1 VKLTLRERRI
11 LFAGIAVAAAILIFY
26 ALISWLPDQARLS
39 QQVDTAKNI
48 LLKQREILSLE
59 ETYRKRVEQ
68 GEIYQKQVMTRLLP
82 GDNFNVASA
91 ELQKVVK
98 DFADQNGVDIMSKT
112 TLLEKKVADSE
123 FLTKVSL
130 QMIVNCELEQLVN
143 FLTAIENYDKFLKV
157 EELSINSI
165 NYKMQRRSEIR
176 ISLTITGYIRS
187 PETKPAEP
195 SAQAADGI
203 KKVPLTG
210 KNQAVN

>member
-11 LFAGIAVAAAILIFY
+11 LFAGIAVAAAILVFY

-59 ETYRKRVEQ
+59 ETYRKKAEQ
-68 GEIYQKQVMTRLLP
+68 GERYQKQVMTRLLP

-98 DFADQNGVDIMSKT
+98 DFADQNGVDIILKT
-112 TLLEKKVADSE
+112 TLPEKKVADSE

-130 QMIVNCELEQLVN
+130 RIEVNCGLEQLVN

-157 EELSINSI
+157 EELII
-165 NYKMQRRSEIR
+165 TGYKLPRRSEIR
-176 ISLTITGYIRS
+176 PNLTITGYIHS
-187 PETKPAEP
+187 PEIKPAET
-195 SAQAADGI
+195 SAQAAIGN
-203 KKVPLTG
+203 KTVPSMG
-210 KNQAVN
+210 KNQAVK